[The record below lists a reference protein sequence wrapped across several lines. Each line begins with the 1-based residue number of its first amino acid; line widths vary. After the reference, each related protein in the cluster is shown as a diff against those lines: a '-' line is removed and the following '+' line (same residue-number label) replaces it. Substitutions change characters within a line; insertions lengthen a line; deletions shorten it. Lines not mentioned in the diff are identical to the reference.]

1 MAAMKSILDQPMDR
15 DMQAAVDEANIALA
29 QIADRRSLP
38 ASKMVLVLIGL
49 LAAWAGKA
57 HDDKHANDIS
67 LPVVSGSS

>member
-1 MAAMKSILDQPMDR
+1 MKPILDQPMDQ

-57 HDDKHANDIS
+57 HDDKQT
-67 LPVVSGSS
+67 

>member
-1 MAAMKSILDQPMDR
+1 MAAMKTILDQPMDQ

-57 HDDKHANDIS
+57 HDDKQA
-67 LPVVSGSS
+67 